1 MIPTSSL
8 EWLGDSDWT
17 QNRKL
22 NKMTKITNFLF
33 LTTLSVAYAGGCD
46 SSPCENGGT
55 CYDIGESGY
64 ECICNSFAG
73 KNCQIGKSFFT
84 FIKIN

>member
-1 MIPTSSL
+1 MKFIILFPLLS
-8 EWLGDSDWT
+8 G
-17 QNRKL
+17 
-22 NKMTKITNFLF
+22 TN
-33 LTTLSVAYAGGCD
+33 AGGCD

-73 KNCQIGKSFFT
+73 KNCQIGKCNFS
-84 FIKIN
+84 